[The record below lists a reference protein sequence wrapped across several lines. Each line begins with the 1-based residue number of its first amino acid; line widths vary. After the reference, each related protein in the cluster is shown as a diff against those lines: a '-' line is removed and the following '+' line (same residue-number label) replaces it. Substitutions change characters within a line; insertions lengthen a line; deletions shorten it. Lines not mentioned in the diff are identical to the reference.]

1 MSLVRYSVVRV
12 LLFLFRFCYIPVFTP
27 TQLGLLLPF
36 FQFPFFNLFG
46 ALKKGRFFNAP
57 SRLKKGKEKLKK
69 GTEAFIFQYS
79 ATRNTN

>member
-1 MSLVRYSVVRV
+1 MYYR
-12 LLFLFRFCYIPVFTP
+12 
-27 TQLGLLLPF
+27 
-36 FQFPFFNLFG
+36 